1 MSEEFNPL
9 TVLVVDDEEGM
20 CLSIERTL
28 KKFRTTVP
36 QVEEEISFHVLTA
49 GTAEDAWRY
58 IESEEI
64 HILLLDHKLPDMT
77 GIELLERMVHKQISI
92 LTIII
97 TAYASIETAIRA
109 TKSGAFDFLA
119 KPFTPEEI
127 RRSVGKAAEHLV
139 VSLQAEKLAREKR
152 RVRFEFISVLAHELK
167 SPLNAV
173 ESYLNV
179 LSDPSIAEDQEQYQS
194 FIHRCSRRLSYMRK
208 MINDLLDM
216 TYIESGEKQRQLEE
230 LDVTELAGEA
240 VDANRESASERDI
253 EIELHADENIPMV
266 ADNGEIQI
274 VLNNLITNAIKY
286 NRDGGRVDVYLS
298 ADSDTLTIAV
308 SDTGIGMT
316 EEETN
321 KLFQDFA
328 RIKNEKTKDILGS
341 GLGLSTVKKIAQLY
355 GGTVDVESV
364 PDEGS
369 TFTVRLGRRTQD

>member
-1 MSEEFNPL
+1 
-9 TVLVVDDEEGM
+9 
-20 CLSIERTL
+20 
-28 KKFRTTVP
+28 
-36 QVEEEISFHVLTA
+36 
-49 GTAEDAWRY
+49 
-58 IESEEI
+58 
-64 HILLLDHKLPDMT
+64 
-77 GIELLERMVHKQISI
+77 
-92 LTIII
+92 
-97 TAYASIETAIRA
+97 
-109 TKSGAFDFLA
+109 
-119 KPFTPEEI
+119 
-127 RRSVGKAAEHLV
+127 
-139 VSLQAEKLAREKR
+139 
-152 RVRFEFISVLAHELK
+152 
-167 SPLNAV
+167 
-173 ESYLNV
+173 
-179 LSDPSIAEDQEQYQS
+179 
-194 FIHRCSRRLSYMRK
+194 
-208 MINDLLDM
+208 
-216 TYIESGEKQRQLEE
+216 
-230 LDVTELAGEA
+230 
-240 VDANRESASERDI
+240 
-253 EIELHADENIPMV
+253 MV